1 MWTSEEIEFLKL
13 HYPQKGKM
21 WCVDALQKTE
31 QQVRHKASTLGLR
44 QDRSSEF
51 FKSWQQKARL
61 SKVGKKRPD
70 QSIVMKRLH
79 AEGKLNNFTE
89 ERRLA
94 ISKRSQEY
102 IQKHGHP
109 RGSLGMKH
117 SQETKKKIAKKSKEF
132 WNGLTTEEKSDI
144 SLKAM
149 KTKVGKGVPINP
161 RKASWK
167 AGWREIGGVRKYYRS
182 RWEANYARYLV
193 AAKEEKLIADWKHE
207 PTTFWFE
214 AIKRGTRSYLPD
226 FLVVGIDGSE
236 IYHEVKGWM
245 DDRSKT
251 KLKRMRIYHPAVVLK
266 VIEKP
271 EYLAIAKDWCE
282 KISDWEYD
290 SKGKP

>member
-1 MWTSEEIEFLKL
+1 
-13 HYPQKGKM
+13 
-21 WCVDALQKTE
+21 
-31 QQVRHKASTLGLR
+31 
-44 QDRSSEF
+44 
-51 FKSWQQKARL
+51 
-61 SKVGKKRPD
+61 
-70 QSIVMKRLH
+70 
-79 AEGKLNNFTE
+79 
-89 ERRLA
+89 
-94 ISKRSQEY
+94 
-102 IQKHGHP
+102 
-109 RGSLGMKH
+109 
-117 SQETKKKIAKKSKEF
+117 
-132 WNGLTTEEKSDI
+132 
-144 SLKAM
+144 M

-193 AAKEEKLIADWKHE
+193 AAKEAKLIADWKHE

-251 KLKRMRIYHPAVVLK
+251 KLKRMRIYHPTVALK